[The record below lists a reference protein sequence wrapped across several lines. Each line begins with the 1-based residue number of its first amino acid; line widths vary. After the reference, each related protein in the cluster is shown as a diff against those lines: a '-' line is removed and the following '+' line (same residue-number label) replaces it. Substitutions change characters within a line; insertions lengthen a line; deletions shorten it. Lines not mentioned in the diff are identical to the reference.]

1 MAMII
6 STTGPGFAGRDHETI
21 EASARS
27 TAKRVNAMIKFSDL
41 PPDMQTLI
49 SDFIGAP
56 IGDTAIPEHLPVID
70 VRLADLPVVPLCEYD
85 RGTLYA
91 RRMSP
96 DLTPP
101 IIVADNQFLDGK
113 HRRFSFLELGL
124 TSVPAIDLTGI
135 ADPEMVKFC
144 SMGEVGAGI
153 SYVPEHD
160 RPDAPDFM
168 VWDYANSG
176 FVTKDNGYS
185 AHPNDACEL
194 SHNQIAERYSSSEQY
209 LIFPHLYFVDIQTKL
224 RIERGTPELL
234 ARGIV
239 GWAWQIDSRNSL
251 GGEWYDCDSAKD
263 AVEAARM
270 YVGDRLIGV
279 RVPEPELLLALDAPC
294 ITDALEAAP
303 PQVVKRQAFESVL
316 GF

>member
-1 MAMII
+1 
-6 STTGPGFAGRDHETI
+6 
-21 EASARS
+21 
-27 TAKRVNAMIKFSDL
+27 MIKFSDL

-56 IGDTAIPEHLPVID
+56 IGDAAIPEHLPVID
-70 VRLADLPVVPLCEYD
+70 VRLADIPIVPLCEYD

-96 DLTPP
+96 EQTPP

-144 SMGEVGAGI
+144 SMGELGAGI
-153 SYVPEHD
+153 SYAPEHD

-176 FVTKDNGYS
+176 FVTKDYGYS

-194 SHNQIAERYSSSEQY
+194 SLNEIAERYISPKEY
-209 LIFPHLYFVDIQTKL
+209 LIFPYLYFVDIQTKL

-234 ARGIV
+234 ARGIE
-239 GWAWQIDSRNSL
+239 GWAWQIDSPKSL
-251 GGEWYDCDSAKD
+251 GGDWYDCETAED
-263 AVEAARM
+263 AVEAARL
-270 YVGDRLIGV
+270 YVADRLIGV

-294 ITDALEAAP
+294 ITDALEAVP
-303 PQVVKRQAFESVL
+303 PQAVKRQAFESVL